1 MSISLEPRGPEAPII
16 YWLRRAAVL
25 LVVITLIVGV
35 WWVVAGRSS
44 EPAAVDTTPVSESE
58 ALAVS
63 EQVSE
68 TLEPIECPDE
78 SIRVRATTGKS
89 TYSQGSK
96 PKLTLVIRNIG
107 DVPCTRDVGARA
119 NELKIT
125 SGGYH
130 VWSSKHCNAS
140 KKGNVLT
147 LEPGARA
154 ATSITWDGR
163 LSKKG
168 CPAKGAQAKPG
179 SYELVGLNGDKSSK
193 KSRFSITKS
202 A

>member
-1 MSISLEPRGPEAPII
+1 MSISLEPRGPEAPIV

-35 WWVVAGRSS
+35 WWLVAGRSA
-44 EPAAVDTTPVSESE
+44 EPAAVDSTPVSETE
-58 ALAVS
+58 TITVS
-63 EQVSE
+63 EPVIE
-68 TLEPIECPDE
+68 PTEPIECPDE
-78 SIRVRATTGKS
+78 SIRVRARTDKS
-89 TYSQGSK
+89 SYAEGSK

-107 DVPCTRDVGARA
+107 EVPCTRDVGARA

-130 VWSSKHCNAS
+130 VWSSAHCNAS

-147 LEPGARA
+147 LEPGDRA

-168 CPAKGAQAKPG
+168 CPDKGALAKPG
-179 SYELVGLNGDKSSK
+179 RYELVGINGDKSSK
-193 KSRFSITKS
+193 KARFSITKS